1 MGTTCNLAT
10 ITKTR
15 GRRITRKLLQLH
27 LCIPTVIIAGIRV
40 LDNRLEFGAL
50 RCVLRNGFFALELA
64 VLHGNLSHYTRSLFL
79 ERKAE
84 GFQQFATFIVG
95 TGSGGNGD
103 IKSTDLVDSV
113 VLDLGENDLLTH
125 THAVV
130 TATIEGL
137 GIQTAEVTNAG
148 YRNVNQ
154 TIKEIPH
161 TLTAQGNFTTDRPTF
176 TDFKARYGFTCQS
189 DNGFLTCQA
198 LKIRHGIF
206 NQLLVTDRFADTHIQ
221 GDLFDTRHLHDVLV
235 AELFLQGGYHFLTV
249 LLFHVK
255 HRNHHRLLVIDD
267 FFRGLKDPHFSAV
280 FLDLE
285 AYAIGFAGL
294 RIKNS
299 HVGSLD
305 RCFFFDD
312 ATWGAEHRVWLGVL
326 LDHIDPRNNNPA
338 IVLNLQDFTTFALV
352 FPRSDDYFV
361 ISFDLFHNRPL
372 VLKVLRVP
380 VK

>member
-1 MGTTCNLAT
+1 MGTTSHLAT

-15 GRRITRKLLQLH
+15 RRRIARKLLELH
-27 LCIPTVIIAGIRV
+27 LRIPTVIIAGIRV
-40 LDNRLEFGAL
+40 LDNRLELGTL
-50 RCVLRNGFFALELA
+50 RCKLRNGLLALELT
-64 VLHGNLSHYTRSLFL
+64 VFHGNLSHYTRSLFL

-103 IKSTDLVDSV
+103 IQTTDLVDFV
-113 VLDLGENDLLTH
+113 VLDLRENDLLTH
-125 THAVV
+125 AHAVV
-130 TATIEGL
+130 TTTVERL

-154 TIKEIPH
+154 TIKEVPH
-161 TLTAQGNFTTDRPTF
+161 TLAAQGNLTTDRPTF
-176 TDFKARYGFTCQS
+176 TDFETRDGFTSQS
-189 DNGFLTCQA
+189 DHCFLTCQA
-198 LKIRHGIF
+198 LEIRHGIF

-235 AELFLQGGYHFLTV
+235 AELLLQGGYHFLTV

-255 HRNHHRLLVIDD
+255 HRNHHRLLVIDS
-267 FFRGLKDPHFSAV
+267 FVRGLEDPHFRAV

-285 AYAIGFAGL
+285 AYTIGFAGL

-312 ATWGAEHRVWLGVL
+312 ATWGAQHRVRLGVL
-326 LDHIDPRNNNPA
+326 LDHIDPGNNHTA
-338 IVLNLQDFTTFALV
+338 IVLNLQDFTTFAFI

-372 VLKVLRVP
+372 VL
-380 VK
+380 